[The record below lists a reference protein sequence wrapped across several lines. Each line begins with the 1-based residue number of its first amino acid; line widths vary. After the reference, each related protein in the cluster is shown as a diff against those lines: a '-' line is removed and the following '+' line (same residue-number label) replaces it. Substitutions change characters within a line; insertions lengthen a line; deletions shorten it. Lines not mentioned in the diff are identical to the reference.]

1 MFEFIEVINIKYYQG
16 RAEFLPWS
24 FWGEST
30 KEKRKNTEQSHAGLL
45 HCPPTAFATSYALSL
60 DPTHGRRVLH
70 VVVVCYS
77 SSVGLTRRGLMG
89 LEPRRVRIAAPVFES
104 LPLGSRLSPC
114 SSRSFS
120 LSSHPSFSRRFT
132 RPRPRLNRR
141 RRCLIVVSI
150 VVVVVCLAR
159 PRFVRPS
166 SLSSHPS
173 PCQLACPPRS
183 SLRSSLS
190 PCPSASLWRCL
201 ASSRSSFP
209 SSLSPQ
215 PSQPS
220 SVSLLVLM
228 VLCPFPSSLCP
239 FPLPRRRFLPYSPSR
254 RPSSIS
260 PFIVVASGFCFILV
274 AG

>member
-1 MFEFIEVINIKYYQG
+1 MFESPPLCSNRCRWVL
-16 RAEFLPWS
+16 A
-24 FWGEST
+24 
-30 KEKRKNTEQSHAGLL
+30 
-45 HCPPTAFATSYALSL
+45 CPPARLAPSPCHLARPSRIVS
-60 DPTHGRRVLH
+60 PVLVLVSI
-70 VVVVCYS
+70 VVVVVS
-77 SSVGLTRRGLMG
+77 
-89 LEPRRVRIAAPVFES
+89 
-104 LPLGSRLSPC
+104 
-114 SSRSFS
+114 
-120 LSSHPSFSRRFT
+120 
-132 RPRPRLNRR
+132 
-141 RRCLIVVSI
+141 IVVSI